1 MNTMPILPGHKI
13 PSKSIL
19 PIYALI
25 LVAKISG
32 KWTKPKR
39 LLVRMGSKVKIV
51 TLINIIIVKT
61 GN

>member
-25 LVAKISG
+25 LLAKISG

-39 LLVRMGSKVKIV
+39 LLGVKGQNCNFDKYHYSQNRK
-51 TLINIIIVKT
+51 LK
-61 GN
+61 